1 MAYPTR
7 GRDPLLDATTQAFLE
22 KRGVEALGLILFL
35 VGLFLALTLASYS
48 PQDAAWMSSGGR
60 DSGNLVGQLGAT
72 IQDP

>member
-35 VGLFLALTLASYS
+35 VGLFLTLTLASY
-48 PQDAAWMSSGGR
+48 
-60 DSGNLVGQLGAT
+60 
-72 IQDP
+72 